1 MPVVN
6 INWFKGRTRE
16 TKQKIAEIIEKA
28 MIDHAGCKSGD
39 THVNFTDFDR
49 ENWAIGGKLMDQK

>member
-6 INWFKGRTRE
+6 VNWYKGRDKE
-16 TKQKIAEIIEKA
+16 TKQKIAEIIDKA

-39 THVNFTDFDR
+39 THVVFNDVVK
-49 ENWAIGGKLMDQK
+49 ENWFIGEK